1 MSPKEKML
9 YDQLMHVNAVKSQWV
24 AQVYMF
30 VMYYGERLYDNNGGL
45 IGASLVIKDVSKIP
59 LPTPD
64 NPLEWNYDEENDT
77 LTFKISEDK
86 TGQPQIIVPDK
97 QLILPGG

>member
-1 MSPKEKML
+1 MSPKEKVL
-9 YDQLMHVNAVKSQWV
+9 YDQLMHVNAQKSQWV

-30 VMYYGERLYDNNGGL
+30 VMLHGERIYDNNGGL

-64 NPLEWNYDEENDT
+64 NPLEWKYDEENDT
-77 LTFKISEDK
+77 LTFKITEDK
-86 TGQPQIIVPDK
+86 TGNTYMIMPDNSI
-97 QLILPGG
+97 ILPGG